1 MITTIRVLDETTA
14 NKIAAGEVVERPA
27 SVVKELV
34 ENSIDAQ
41 SHFIEVE
48 IVDGGIN
55 YIRVS
60 DDGIGMCAADA
71 RLAILR
77 HATSK
82 IRTAD
87 DLYNIQSL
95 GFRGEALPSIAAVSR
110 FTLTTRLHSE
120 PIGTY
125 IEIQGGQV
133 TDMREAGRNVGT
145 TVTVSDLFFN
155 TPARRKFLKTPA
167 TESAY
172 IHDILGKIA
181 LARPDIA
188 IKLIN
193 NKRQVLATTGT
204 GRLLDAAAS
213 LYGYKAA
220 AELLPLDYSD
230 GDIHIT
236 GYVGKPHLVK
246 SSRQWQ
252 TWTVNGRTISS
263 RMLSKALDNA
273 YHSLLP
279 KNGFPLAIIQIVIP
293 SDKVD
298 VNVHPQKSEVKFSDE
313 QAVFRAVYKAV
324 LSALQAAKG
333 PQQIA
338 ATVSLPVSS
347 PAKPAGEISRPTEK
361 RPVSPVLYAPRQSGE
376 ALWREETLPVTTA
389 RETMQSATELPAVR
403 YGLHQDTP
411 GRSSLALRAL
421 GQISDCFIVAAGSD
435 GLYIIDQHAAH
446 ERILYEH
453 LAQGAGRAPAQQLL
467 VPRVVALD
475 ERDIELVLQNE
486 PLFYELGF
494 RLEQIGPRSMRLLE
508 APSDI
513 PGTEIEGLL
522 REILGALHNMQ
533 TPKAHEIRHIFLQTA
548 ACRSAIKA
556 GENLNMR
563 QMQALIDELCSTNRP
578 YTCPHGRPAI
588 VRFTD
593 DDLAKMFKRQ

>member
-1 MITTIRVLDETTA
+1 MTTIRVLDETTA

-41 SHFIEVE
+41 SRSIEVE

-60 DDGIGMCAADA
+60 DDGIGMSAADA

-87 DLYNIQSL
+87 DLYNINSL

-110 FTLTTRLHSE
+110 FTLTTRLHAE

-125 IEIQGGQV
+125 IEIQGGLV
-133 TDMREAGRNVGT
+133 TDIREAGGSVGT

-181 LARPDIA
+181 LARPDVA

-204 GRLLDAAAS
+204 GRLFDAAAS

-220 AELLPLDYSD
+220 TELLPLDYTD

-236 GYVGKPHLVK
+236 GYVGKPHLLK

-252 TWTVNGRTISS
+252 TWTVNGRTISN

-298 VNVHPQKSEVKFSDE
+298 VNVHPQKNEVKFSDE

-324 LSALQAAKG
+324 LSALETAKG

-338 ATVSLPVSS
+338 ATVSLPASS
-347 PAKPAGEISRPTEK
+347 PGKIAEEFKRTPENNVVPAALFMLKESNA
-361 RPVSPVLYAPRQSGE
+361 PV
-376 ALWREETLPVTTA
+376 WREETLPVTTV
-389 RETMQSATELPAVR
+389 RETMQSATELPAIR
-403 YGLHQDTP
+403 YGLHQDTHD
-411 GRSSLALRAL
+411 RSSLVLRVL
-421 GQISDCFIVAAGSD
+421 GQINDCFIVAAGSD

-453 LAQGAGRAPAQQLL
+453 LAQSAGRVPAQQLL
-467 VPRVVALD
+467 VPRVVDFD
-475 ERDIELVLQNE
+475 ERDIDLILQNE

-508 APSDI
+508 VPSDI

-522 REILGALHNMQ
+522 REILSALHNMQ

-548 ACRSAIKA
+548 ACRSAVKA

-588 VRFTD
+588 VRFTSAE
-593 DDLAKMFKRQ
+593 LAKMFKRQ